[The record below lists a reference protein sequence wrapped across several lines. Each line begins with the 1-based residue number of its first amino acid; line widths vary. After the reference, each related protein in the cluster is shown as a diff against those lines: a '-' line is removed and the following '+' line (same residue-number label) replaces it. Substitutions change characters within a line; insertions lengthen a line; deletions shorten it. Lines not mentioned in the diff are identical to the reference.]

1 MSCSGKR
8 CGFNIQV
15 TKEAAG
21 CSEGDG
27 SCFEARVLTAEPTK
41 FHDETLADATA
52 KIQEILNEIGRDPDG
67 RTLSFINTNMGLLLA
82 WVEHGGTVPPDAV
95 TDKDDDETIAQ
106 ALRLSGYTS
115 TKAQGETAS

>member
-27 SCFEARVLTAEPTK
+27 SCFEAQVLTAERSN
-41 FHDETLADATA
+41 FHDEKLIDATA
-52 KIQEILNEIGRDPDG
+52 KIQEILAGIGRDPEG
-67 RTLSFINTNMGLLLA
+67 RQLSFINTNMGLLLA
-82 WVEHGGTVPPDAV
+82 WVEHGIPVPPGAV
-95 TDKDDDETIAQ
+95 TDKDDDDTIGQ
-106 ALRLSGYTS
+106 ALKLSGYS
-115 TKAQGETAS
+115 KVQGETAA

>member
-27 SCFEARVLTAEPTK
+27 SCFEARVLTAERSN
-41 FHDETLADATA
+41 FHDEELMDATA
-52 KIQEILNEIGRDPDG
+52 KIRQILAGIGRDPKG
-67 RTLSFINTNMGLLLA
+67 RKLSFINTNMGLLLA
-82 WVEHGGTVPPDAV
+82 WVEHGAPVPPDAV
-95 TDKDDDETIAQ
+95 TDKDDDTTIAQ
-106 ALRLSGYTS
+106 ALRLSGYA
-115 TKAQGETAS
+115 KVQGETAS